1 VEQPYSNR
9 NQFNQRWGWYS
20 AIYELAKGDITK
32 FKDITEQD
40 LKTALMAMMYLKE
53 KNDIE
58 KIEMKRNV
66 R

>member
-1 VEQPYSNR
+1 MEQPFSNR

-32 FKDITEQD
+32 FKNITKLNVHEC
-40 LKTALMAMMYLKE
+40 LYALSFMKE